1 MSYEMKNAKDPCF
14 NVFSVPVDK
23 YSIPERFT
31 YPFEY
36 TPHPLSILAAE
47 ELQNHLQT
55 QTDWEHNFGLVEGQE
70 GKVIGKM
77 FGVLVVKN
85 EYGELGYLSAF
96 SGKLAGGN
104 HHPGFV
110 PPVFDALTEGSFLNE
125 GMARL
130 TSMGATI
137 KEFQSQDK
145 AENKEDI
152 ERLKAERRDFSIALQ
167 DKLFDNYSFLNKYGE
182 SKSVREI
189 FKDTVHNQPPS
200 GAGDCAAPKLLQ
212 YAFLKNMKPIAF
224 AEFWWGLSPKSYFWE
239 HGHYYPSCDL
249 KCRPILKHMLEGIE
263 LEGTGKS

>member
-1 MSYEMKNAKDPCF
+1 MHKSKDPCF
-14 NVFSVPVDK
+14 THFSKPVTD
-23 YSIPERFT
+23 YSIPEQFT
-31 YPFEY
+31 YPFDY
-36 TPHPLSILAAE
+36 TPHPLSMLAAK

-55 QTDWEHNFGLVEGQE
+55 QTDWEHNFGLEEGKE

-77 FGVLVVKN
+77 FGVLVV
-85 EYGELGYLSAF
+85 EDERGELGYLSAF

-110 PPVFDALTEGSFLNE
+110 PPVFDALTEGSFLNRGMTKLTEMGKQIKDLE
-125 GMARL
+125 GEHRS
-130 TSMGATI
+130 TNR
-137 KEFQSQDK
+137 KK
-145 AENKEDI
+145 I

-167 DKLFDNYSFLNKYGE
+167 CQIFDNYSFLNKYGE
-182 SKSVREI
+182 SKSVWEI

-212 YAFLKNMKPIAF
+212 YAFLKNMKPITF

-249 KCRPILKHMLEGIE
+249 KCRPILKHMLEGIDVE
-263 LEGTGKS
+263 PGT

>member
-77 FGVLVVKN
+77 FGVLVVKDQH
-85 EYGELGYLSAF
+85 GDLGYLSAF

-110 PPVFDALTEGSFLNE
+110 PPVFDALTRGSFLNQ
-125 GMARL
+125 GMTQL
-130 TSMGATI
+130 TEMSNHI
-137 KEFQSQDK
+137 KSLEASSS
-145 AENKEDI
+145 EEEEEI

-167 DKLFDNYSFLNKYGE
+167 DQIFDNYSFLNKYGE

-189 FKDTVHNQPPS
+189 FEDTVHNQPPS

-212 YAFLKNMKPIAF
+212 YAFLKSMKPIAF

-249 KCRPILKHMLEGIE
+249 KCRPILKHMLKGIE
-263 LEGTGKS
+263 LEVRSKS